1 MLHTSCSEFSVLLPS
16 SVLSVP
22 SSFPSLYLAPLCVP
36 PRILSPSPSPPAR
49 SFPRTACSQH
59 PLADWPVG
67 IKGTVPPRS
76 AWLYSSSATMLP
88 SFPLLL
94 RLLTVLYFHAAS
106 ALCEGGETENTKRLS
121 VIMLFSC
128 CSLWQV
134 SHLRRKR
141 GGIRPHTRKEDMPD
155 LSKAFPL
162 KSPSTTHYK
171 LSRLEKHKANHLKA
185 ARQSAKWPKQK
196 TTCAKRTLGL
206 MIKCNMWA
214 DIKRS

>member
-141 GGIRPHTRKEDMPD
+141 GGIRPHTRKE
-155 LSKAFPL
+155 KRRRHA
-162 KSPSTTHYK
+162 
-171 LSRLEKHKANHLKA
+171 
-185 ARQSAKWPKQK
+185 WPKQSFPFK
-196 TTCAKRTLGL
+196 IAEHDTLQAQQTWKAQSKPSESSQTVSK
-206 MIKCNMWA
+206 MTQTENHMC
-214 DIKRS
+214 